1 MRGSHHCVDGA
12 QRAPTVCVVY
22 MAAPAGHR
30 TTSATARPPH
40 IHALRTPHGLAR
52 FTMREG
58 GRACSSLTRPR
69 ARLLEG
75 WRQESI
81 APGSTPPPARSI
93 VPAPST
99 VASMH
104 LAPLPLHEREGRA
117 ARARLLP
124 PAAPPVPPPSKS
136 PHARNGCSAAAA
148 AAPLPPPTARRRSRR
163 SRRCKR
169 RLERRSVAR
178 GPAASRAE
186 RSCVHRTID
195 MQIVYLMRETVT
207 FSVTTQRQT
216 EPEGR
221 GSV

>member
-104 LAPLPLHEREGRA
+104 LAPLPLHEREGGEPREHA
-117 ARARLLP
+117 CCRLLP
-124 PAAPPVPPPSKS
+124 RRCRPPPSLHTREMGALLLLLPLRCRRRYRRRRRRRCCCRRWRRCRRWHRCRRCNRAAQARCKLREPPPRRRCGSDRPRHPAAP
-136 PHARNGCSAAAA
+136 C
-148 AAPLPPPTARRRSRR
+148 T
-163 SRRCKR
+163 
-169 RLERRSVAR
+169 
-178 GPAASRAE
+178 
-186 RSCVHRTID
+186 T
-195 MQIVYLMRETVT
+195 RE
-207 FSVTTQRQT
+207 
-216 EPEGR
+216 
-221 GSV
+221 